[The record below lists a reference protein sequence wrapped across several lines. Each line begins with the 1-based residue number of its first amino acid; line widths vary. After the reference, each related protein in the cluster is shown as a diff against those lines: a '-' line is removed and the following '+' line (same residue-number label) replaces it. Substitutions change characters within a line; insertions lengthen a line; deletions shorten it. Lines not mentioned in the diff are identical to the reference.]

1 MLNIHQKYCK
11 ETFYDGK
18 LEKFEPVYGEN
29 FNFAYDVLDVIAQAE
44 PKRRA
49 MMWCNE
55 AGEEHSF
62 TFEDMMKYSNMTA
75 NFLAAH
81 GIKRGDTV
89 MLILKRHYQFWF
101 LVLALHKLGVIGIPA
116 TNQLTKKDIAYR
128 CNAAGVSAVV
138 CTMDGD
144 TAEHVDAAMAESS
157 TVKKLISVHGSRE
170 GWINFDEEYKKY
182 PDTLERVDTLAT
194 DPMLLYF
201 TSGTTGMPKM
211 VVHDFTYPIAHI
223 MTAKYWHKIVPDG
236 LHLTISD
243 SGWMKCMWGKLYGQW
258 FMEAGIFVCD
268 FDRFHA
274 PFILGLFSKY
284 HITTFCAPPTMYRF
298 FIKEDLKEYDL
309 SDLTYACTAGE
320 PLNPE
325 VFNQF
330 YKATGLKLMEAF
342 GQTETTAVLM
352 NMIGTEPKVGST
364 GKPSPAYDVDLVD
377 AEGNT
382 VPAGT
387 VGEIVLRTP
396 NGKKP
401 VGMFSGYYKD
411 PERTKNVW
419 YNNIYHTGDTAWVD
433 EDGYYWYV
441 GRNDDIIKSSGYRIG
456 PFEIESVLMEHP
468 SVLECAITGVP
479 DPIRGQVI
487 KATIVLARGYT
498 ASEELKKELQ
508 DYVKNQT
515 APYKYP
521 RVVEFVDELPK
532 TISGKVRR
540 VQIRGEESS
549 AD

>member
-1 MLNIHQKYCK
+1 MLNIHQKFCK
-11 ETFYDGK
+11 ETFFDGQ
-18 LEKFEPVYGEN
+18 LIDFEPVYGEN

-44 PKRRA
+44 PDRRA
-49 MMWCNE
+49 MLWCNE
-55 AGEEHSF
+55 SGEEHTF
-62 TFEDMMKYSNMTA
+62 TFADMMKYSNRTA
-75 NFLAAH
+75 NFFAAH

-101 LVLALHKLGVIGIPA
+101 AVLALHKLGAIGIPA

-144 TAEHVDAAMAESS
+144 TADHVDAAMPESP
-157 TVKKLISVHGSRE
+157 TVKHLFSVHGKRE
-170 GWINFDEEYKKY
+170 GWIDFDEELKNY
-182 PDTLERVDTLAT
+182 PDTMERVETLAT
-194 DPMLLYF
+194 DNMLLYF

-211 VVHDFTYPIAHI
+211 VCHDFTYPIAHI
-223 MTAKYWHKIVPDG
+223 VTAKYWHKVVPDG

-274 PFILGLFSKY
+274 PYILSLFGKY
-284 HITTFCAPPTMYRF
+284 KITTFCAPPTMYRF
-298 FIKEDLKEYDL
+298 FIKENLNDYDL
-309 SDLTYACTAGE
+309 SSLTYACTAGE

-325 VFNQF
+325 VFSQF

-342 GQTETTAVLM
+342 GQTETTAVLL

-364 GKPSPAYDVDLVD
+364 GKPSPAYHVDLVD
-377 AEGNT
+377 NNGNT

-401 VGMFSGYYKD
+401 VGMFSNYYKN
-411 PERTKNVW
+411 PERTRSVW
-419 YNNIYHTGDTAWVD
+419 YDDIYHTGDTAWVD

-498 ASEELKKELQ
+498 ASDELKKELQ
-508 DYVKNQT
+508 EYVKNQT

-532 TISGKVRR
+532 TISGKVRHAE
-540 VQIRGEESS
+540 IRGEIQ
-549 AD
+549 